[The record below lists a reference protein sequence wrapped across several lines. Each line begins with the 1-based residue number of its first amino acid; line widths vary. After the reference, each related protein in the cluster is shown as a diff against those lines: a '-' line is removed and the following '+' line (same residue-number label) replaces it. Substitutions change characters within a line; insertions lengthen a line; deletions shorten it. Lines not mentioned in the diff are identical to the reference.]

1 MNNFNTSYEK
11 LSFYNN
17 MFNAYIDGD
26 SIYSSDFYGNRQLQG
41 VTSKKH
47 QETLDLLNTYY
58 NKLVELGAIEKEK
71 SAEEIAMEQ
80 NQLMQQLLNQLQDLK
95 KEVKEIKGSKL
106 DEHTTDFSNNIK
118 KFESKSTKQ
127 SNAIDK
133 QSERSS

>member
-1 MNNFNTSYEK
+1 MNSFNTSYEK

-17 MFNAYIDGD
+17 MFNAFIDGD

-41 VTSKKH
+41 VTLKKH

-58 NKLVELGAIEKEK
+58 NKLVDLGAIEKEK

-95 KEVKEIKGSKL
+95 NEVKEIKGSKL
-106 DEHTTDFSNNIK
+106 DEHTADSSNSNK

-127 SNAIDK
+127 SNTIDK
-133 QSERSS
+133 QSERSA

>member
-17 MFNAYIDGD
+17 IFNAIVDGD
-26 SIYSSDFYGNRQLQG
+26 SIYSSDFYGNRQLIG
-41 VTSKKH
+41 VVSKKH

-80 NQLMQQLLNQLQDLK
+80 NQLMQQLLSQIQDLK
-95 KEVKEIKGSKL
+95 SEVKEIKGSKL
-106 DEHTTDFSNNIK
+106 DEYTIDPTVNIRK
-118 KFESKSTKQ
+118 TESRSTKQ
-127 SNAIDK
+127 SNTINK
-133 QSERSS
+133 